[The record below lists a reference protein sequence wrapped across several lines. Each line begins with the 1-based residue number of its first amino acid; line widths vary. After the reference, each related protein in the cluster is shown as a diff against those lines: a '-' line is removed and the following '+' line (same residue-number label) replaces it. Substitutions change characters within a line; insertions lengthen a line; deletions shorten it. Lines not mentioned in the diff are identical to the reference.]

1 MSSEA
6 AMSWEQAVSWLRAQ
20 PGSQELVRACFFDD
34 PLIDAA
40 ARYWRSTEW
49 CAVRAY
55 LPSIRGRAL
64 DVGAGR
70 GIASYALARD
80 GWSVTALEPDASD
93 LVGAGAIRA
102 LAQDSGVA
110 IEIVETWGEKL
121 PFPNAGFD
129 LVHCRQ
135 VLHHAR
141 NLDQL
146 CREIGRV
153 LKPGGTFIAT
163 REHVISKKE
172 DLAGFQ
178 AGHPLHR
185 LYGGENAFLLREYI
199 DAIRDAGIVL
209 RRIMNGLETDINF
222 FPESIIGLRGR
233 VEAKIGL
240 RIPIP
245 ILRAALKLRGN
256 LSDTP
261 GRLYAFVGHKS
272 RRGPVA

>member
-40 ARYWRSTEW
+40 ARYWSSTEW

-80 GWSVTALEPDASD
+80 GWSVTALEPDAGD

-102 LAQDSGVA
+102 LARVSGVA
-110 IEIVETWGEKL
+110 IDIIETWGEEVAFSRRRLRSRTL
-121 PFPNAGFD
+121 PAASPY
-129 LVHCRQ
+129 
-135 VLHHAR
+135 
-141 NLDQL
+141 
-146 CREIGRV
+146 RV
-153 LKPGGTFIAT
+153 SRCGDRAILKPGGTFIAT

-172 DLAGFQ
+172 DLAVFQ
-178 AGHPLHR
+178 ASHPLHR
-185 LYGGENAFLLREYI
+185 LYGE
-199 DAIRDAGIVL
+199 
-209 RRIMNGLETDINF
+209 
-222 FPESIIGLRGR
+222 R
-233 VEAKIGL
+233 VSSP
-240 RIPIP
+240 RVH
-245 ILRAALKLRGN
+245 RC
-256 LSDTP
+256 
-261 GRLYAFVGHKS
+261 YS
-272 RRGPVA
+272 RRGDRA